1 MWWEKEFSFI
11 DISGHCVVQLSVCIS
26 YHCSA
31 TWLKSTNLKISDPP
45 AALFSSSEIW
55 VRFFR
60 LGQLYT
66 VAQCTRESLR
76 VTNGCTDGK
85 SMNQPTYLP
94 NLNTDHSQPS
104 FYFFAFGKK
113 VLDGKNSN
121 STSNFIGH
129 LNRSLSRL
137 FRKRYRYSGWQ
148 LPTQHE
154 SYSIT
159 DLQQLLLHCNLIQV
173 SITTSYINIQTINN
187 ISGCF

>member
-113 VLDGKNSN
+113 VVDGKKFQFYVKFLRPFKSKYK
-121 STSNFIGH
+121 SPVQKT
-129 LNRSLSRL
+129 LPL
-137 FRKRYRYSGWQ
+137 FWLAAANAARI
-148 LPTQHE
+148 LQH
-154 SYSIT
+154 
-159 DLQQLLLHCNLIQV
+159 N
-173 SITTSYINIQTINN
+173 
-187 ISGCF
+187 